1 MTENNKPF
9 AMSLK
14 KLHIIYFSP
23 GGTTEKAV
31 RTIASGMEGLE
42 VETIDLLPSDNRKKR
57 YVFGPDDLVVFG
69 CMTAQKLVTLSD
81 ELVGCTLSL
90 HDALPI
96 SQSHTEM
103 GFTASRSTR

>member
-9 AMSLK
+9 AMSIK

-23 GGTTEKAV
+23 GGTTEKTV

-69 CMTAQKLVTLSD
+69 CMTA
-81 ELVGCTLSL
+81 
-90 HDALPI
+90 
-96 SQSHTEM
+96 
-103 GFTASRSTR
+103 SRSRTFPPIGAVRAAASPRTSSTERETKPNMV